1 MAGFCGKCGRPL
13 QDGEV
18 CNCQG
23 ARPAQQFGGAAPRP
37 NGYQPNGYQGQA
49 GGYGAQQG
57 GYTPPQNGYYG
68 QPGGYP
74 GGAPNQS
81 GQTVN
86 QAKNAVKEVV
96 PLVKSPFTKT
106 QEIARSGDLAIGIG
120 GIAVELVMAL
130 LMVFVSRGRMINNL
144 ASVMKSAYGV
154 FSNTV
159 SKSDC
164 KEWVADFFDEL
175 GFSIG
180 RLLLVTIVVTVGIA
194 LLRALL
200 LKVFTKNVFKG
211 QTSFAEMLTIS
222 GVRGL
227 FAAAILLVATLLAL
241 VSFNAAL
248 IVMLVG
254 FAAIVGVSPI
264 LYAGTARLDNNKK
277 VYTYLIVAA
286 ILAVVVL
293 IVVGIFWV
301 SLGENMLDIVGDLED
316 LLNGIF

>member
-23 ARPAQQFGGAAPRP
+23 AQPTRQFGGAAPRP
-37 NGYQPNGYQGQA
+37 NGYQGQA
-49 GGYGAQQG
+49 GGYGVQPG

-74 GGAPNQS
+74 GGAPNQG
-81 GQTVN
+81 GQTMN
-86 QAKNAVKEVV
+86 QTKSAVKEVV

-106 QEIARSGDLAIGIG
+106 QEIARSGNLAIGIG
-120 GIAVELVMAL
+120 GIMVELVMAL
-130 LMVFVSRGRMINNL
+130 AVVFVSRASAINKL
-144 ASVMKSAYGV
+144 ASLMRSAYGALA
-154 FSNTV
+154 SGV

-164 KEWVADFFDEL
+164 REWITDFFDEI
-175 GFSIG
+175 GFSVG
-180 RLLLVTIVVTVGIA
+180 RLLLVTIVVTAGIA
-194 LLRALL
+194 LLRAFL
-200 LKVFTKNVFKG
+200 LKLFTKEVFKG
-211 QTSFAEMLTIS
+211 QTNFTEMLTIS

-227 FAAAILLVATLLAL
+227 FAAAILLIVTILSL
-241 VSFNAAL
+241 VSLKAAL

-254 FAAIVGVSPI
+254 FAAIMGVSPI

-286 ILAVVVL
+286 ILAVIV
-293 IVVGIFWV
+293 IVVMGIFWV
-301 SLGENMLDIVGDLED
+301 NMGENILDIVGDLED
-316 LLNGIF
+316 LLDGIF